1 MKPATSGM
9 TLEDTRGLPP
19 QPRLHSPWKRL
30 ACDRCRTMKLRCP
43 RTDADSLEA
52 CTRCIRCRV
61 PCFTSSPKPPGRPP
75 HKRSTSTQISVE
87 KTPESVV
94 FDTRQQTTGELHGVD
109 EDTEINEP
117 NHDSLRFLNQSPV
130 DAALSSSDFT
140 QTSDPQILCNGR
152 ETLSPNFLSE
162 LVNTW
167 PMMSAPESVFC
178 DQEMDTTGDASAT
191 RSLISD
197 DTLTSASARDSDPGI
212 LLSNLQA
219 DLSGQLFRVKSV
231 PWDLG
236 ILSNTCSPGE
246 SDKCEDDTASLQFNP
261 FTAVLNSTGIFID
274 VIRVLESSATIAE
287 DLSSPSLNPSG
298 GEFKNKNNNN
308 TATTAGTPTATSAF
322 ISTAHQLTIFSC
334 YLQLLSIYQEIL
346 HRLLDSL
353 LGKTDQIG
361 YDRRPILGLCFA
373 GHLVRGE
380 LLCRLVSQVVE
391 YQLELVERSLGLPRQ
406 YCVSSS
412 RPNATY
418 NQVNM
423 GLLRGMEG
431 NALLGAVMAAA
442 PEGGEGSG
450 SRVVTLVRE
459 QLKMLQQ
466 VSI

>member
-9 TLEDTRGLPP
+9 TLEDTRALS

-43 RTDADSLEA
+43 RTDGDSMEA

-75 HKRSTSTQISVE
+75 HKRSTSTQRSVE
-87 KTPESVV
+87 KTTDSVV
-94 FDTRQQTTGELHGVD
+94 FDSRQQTTGELHGVD
-109 EDTEINEP
+109 EDTDINES
-117 NHDSLRFLNQSPV
+117 NNDSLQFLHHSPV
-130 DAALSSSDFT
+130 DAALNSSDFPGSHHT
-140 QTSDPQILCNGR
+140 QAPGASIPCSGR
-152 ETLSPNFLSE
+152 ETLSSNFLSE

-167 PMMSAPESVFC
+167 PMISAQDTVFC
-178 DQEMDTTGDASAT
+178 DQEMDTTGDGSAT

-231 PWDLG
+231 PWDLQ
-236 ILSNTCSPGE
+236 ILSNTCALGAMG
-246 SDKCEDDTASLQFNP
+246 KGEDDADGSLQFNP
-261 FTAVLNSTGIFID
+261 FTAVLNSTGVFID
-274 VIRVLESSATIAE
+274 VIRVLESSVMTE
-287 DLSSPSLNPSG
+287 DLSSSLGSEFRDQPSPYKSSSG
-298 GEFKNKNNNN
+298 GSSSSSNM
-308 TATTAGTPTATSAF
+308 AF

-353 LGKTDQIG
+353 LGKPDQIG
-361 YDRRPILGLCFA
+361 YDRRPVVGLCFA
-373 GHLVRGE
+373 GYLVRGE

-406 YCVSSS
+406 YCVSSN
-412 RPNATY
+412 RQKATY
-418 NQVNM
+418 HVNV

-431 NALLGAVMAAA
+431 NALFGAVMAAA